1 MLRRLAFLFLLSL
14 ALVGARPAWSQDF
27 SRFDMAF
34 GYTNYG
40 VNDIREGSLQLGFPI
55 PEARRTHGFS
65 MQTDINLTRWFTFE
79 YALGAFGQNNDVTL
93 LTNTFGAKLVARDV
107 VDGRVSPYVSAGGG
121 VGSFMSDRSY
131 YSLGSTSA
139 LRYAGGIDLNMS
151 SGTALRLEA
160 GRMRLGDNLGRAGG
174 QSDLSVTIGIVIS
187 LGP

>member
-1 MLRRLAFLFLLSL
+1 MLRRLAFLFLLSS

-40 VNDIREGSLQLGFPI
+40 VNDLNEGATAAVS
-55 PEARRTHGFS
+55 RRTHGFS

-151 SGTALRLEA
+151 PGTALRLEA